1 MKTFNTMIA
10 LAILVFASAAGAGDK
25 GHKHGHKHG
34 HKQGH
39 KQHDYAQQHDFYD
52 YARVIR
58 VRPIYRE
65 VEVSRP
71 IRECWQEPV
80 YHTSH
85 GQHKSAGGM
94 LAGGL
99 IGGIIG
105 HQIGNGRGKKVATAV
120 GTLIGAQI
128 GHEAVNGHRQQHNES
143 VAGYEEHCKT
153 RHQVSYEEVVDAYDV
168 TYKYRG
174 QRYHV
179 EMPYDPGK
187 RIKMRIQFTP
197 VI

>member
-1 MKTFNTMIA
+1 MKTVKTTIA
-10 LAILVFASAAGAGDK
+10 VALLVFAGVADAGDQGRKK
-25 GHKHGHKHG
+25 GHKK
-34 HKQGH
+34 
-39 KQHDYAQQHDFYD
+39 HDYTPRHDLYD
-52 YARVIR
+52 YARVID
-58 VRPIYRE
+58 VQPVYRA

-71 IRECWQEPV
+71 VRECWEEPV
-80 YHTSH
+80 YHTRSN
-85 GQHKSAGGM
+85 GHKSAGGM

-105 HQIGNGRGKKVATAV
+105 HQIGKGRSNKVATAV

-128 GHEAVNGHRQQHNES
+128 GHEAVNGHVNQHSET
-143 VAGYEEHCKT
+143 VVGYEEHCKI
-153 RHQVSYEEVVDAYDV
+153 RHQVSYEEVVDGYDV
-168 TYKYRG
+168 TYKYHG

>member
-1 MKTFNTMIA
+1 MKYFKTTVAIA
-10 LAILVFASAAGAGDK
+10 VLVFAGAAGAGND
-25 GHKHGHKHG
+25 GRKH
-34 HKQGH
+34 GH
-39 KQHDYAQQHDFYD
+39 KQHDYSARHDLYD
-52 YARVIR
+52 YAKVID
-58 VRPIYRE
+58 VQPIYRA

-71 IRECWQEPV
+71 VRECWEEPV
-80 YHTSH
+80 YHTSSH
-85 GQHKSAGGM
+85 GHKSASGM

-105 HQIGNGRGKKVATAV
+105 HQIGKGRGNKVATAV

-128 GHEAVNGHRQQHNES
+128 GHEAVNGHVEQHRETI
-143 VAGYEEHCKT
+143 AGYEERCQT
-153 RHQVSYEEVVDAYDV
+153 RHQVSYEEVVDGYDV

-174 QRYHV
+174 RSYHV

>member
-1 MKTFNTMIA
+1 MKIFKTTMVV
-10 LAILVFASAAGAGDK
+10 AILVFASAAGAGDD
-25 GHKHGHKHG
+25 GRKHGHK
-34 HKQGH
+34 K
-39 KQHDYAQQHDFYD
+39 HDYTPRHDLYD
-52 YARVIR
+52 YARVTD

-71 IRECWQEPV
+71 VRECWEEPV
-80 YHTSH
+80 YHTRQN
-85 GQHKSAGGM
+85 GHKSAGGM

-105 HQIGNGRGKKVATAV
+105 HQIGKGPGNKVATAM

-128 GHEAVNGHRQQHNES
+128 GHQAVNGHREQHSET

-153 RHQVSYEEVVDAYDV
+153 RQQVSYEEVVDGYDV

-174 QRYHV
+174 QSYHV

-187 RIKMRIQFTP
+187 RIKMRIQITP